1 MVFALLLL
9 VVGALILGGVA
20 QLTATQ
26 AVVGEGEWDSARRRI
41 TVENS
46 RAMARQYWRTRMF
59 LGSAPP
65 SASLTNADGL
75 GGFNLTPAITN
86 GYWITVSETNVN
98 ARLNINPFTPMER
111 GGFYRVWITGTLWD
125 GSTNAGGNAGWNMQI
140 RTRSPIA
147 AGFCFVRQR
156 PSVADVG
163 ELADPPYI
171 DFQQSQRFFG
181 YEGMPLMPVSS
192 VTNTNAGD
200 TNGFGGYLDVPVGA
214 SAFSVFTNVTFQ
226 PRVTNV
232 DMQVVVDLGGWN
244 FSTSTNPVARY
255 DVPPT
260 RLYTNAT
267 NGVLNLPV
275 RTVILRGSLLGG
287 FFDSVPVHVVVDTNN
302 TNVQTL
308 ILSNNNTRRVYFN
321 LMRPAG
327 FPATPAFNV
336 ASVNSTF
343 WRLGITV
350 SKSAIQFQ
358 VGSLDIQGGLRTD
371 AGTSFQAGTA
381 FFSPETDPQG
391 LDFIGDRM
399 MWLEDNRAL

>member
-1 MVFALLLL
+1 MLVFALLLL

-26 AVVGEGEWDSARRRI
+26 SFASEGEWESAQRRI
-41 TVENS
+41 ILENS

-59 LGSAPP
+59 LGSAPA
-65 SASLTNADGL
+65 SAAVTNAL

-86 GYWITVSETNVN
+86 GYWVTVSETNTN
-98 ARLNINPFTPMER
+98 ARLNINPFTVMER
-111 GGFYRVWITGTLWD
+111 GGFYRVWVAGTLWD
-125 GSTNAGGNAGWNMQI
+125 GSTNASGDVGWNMQI

-147 AGFCFVRQR
+147 AGYCFVRQR
-156 PSVADVG
+156 PSVAALG

-181 YEGMPLMPVSS
+181 YNGMPLMPVSS
-192 VTNTNAGD
+192 VTNTNGSD
-200 TNGFGGYLDVPVGA
+200 TNGFGGFLDVPIGA
-214 SAFSVFTNVTFQ
+214 SAFSIFTNVTFQ

-255 DVPPT
+255 DVPAT
-260 RLYTNAT
+260 TLFTNAT

-275 RTVILRGSLLGG
+275 RTVIIRGSLLGG

-321 LMRPAG
+321 RMK
-327 FPATPAFNV
+327 ATNDGQIFNV
-336 ASVNSTF
+336 ASVNASF

-350 SKSAIQFQ
+350 SKSAIEFE
-358 VGSLDIQGGLRTD
+358 VGNLDIQGGLRTD

-381 FFSPETDPQG
+381 FFSPENDPQG
-391 LDFIGDRM
+391 LDYIGDRM